1 MKMHYTTP
9 KSSCLTCEGEHL
21 LAGGDSSTPSAYQ
34 GRHVYLNLDD
44 NARILDDG
52 EMGDAGE
59 GRAKSDT
66 YGLWDEE

>member
-1 MKMHYTTP
+1 MHYTTP

-21 LAGGDSSTPSAYQ
+21 LAGGESSTSSAYQ
-34 GRHVYLNLDD
+34 GRPVFLNPYD
-44 NARILDDG
+44 NARIPDDG